1 VPSNEVHNWLVVL
14 LIVGIVA
21 VGRKVLVNLVDA
33 LGGALSKWTALDGA
47 YLRAWM
53 WSAFLWAPSPVF
65 ACFDGCL
72 GPQLM
77 LPFAISWVPFL
88 TIFSWLFPRTW
99 LWHVVFMVPF
109 LGVFIPLDL
118 FLEPRIRGRSSRTAK
133 RAVMLVVFVAYW
145 AGVGTLWSYI
155 PLQERQAL
163 LGQSA

>member
-1 VPSNEVHNWLVVL
+1 
-14 LIVGIVA
+14 
-21 VGRKVLVNLVDA
+21 
-33 LGGALSKWTALDGA
+33 
-47 YLRAWM
+47 
-53 WSAFLWAPSPVF
+53 
-65 ACFDGCL
+65 
-72 GPQLM
+72 
-77 LPFAISWVPFL
+77 
-88 TIFSWLFPRTW
+88 
-99 LWHVVFMVPF
+99 MVPF